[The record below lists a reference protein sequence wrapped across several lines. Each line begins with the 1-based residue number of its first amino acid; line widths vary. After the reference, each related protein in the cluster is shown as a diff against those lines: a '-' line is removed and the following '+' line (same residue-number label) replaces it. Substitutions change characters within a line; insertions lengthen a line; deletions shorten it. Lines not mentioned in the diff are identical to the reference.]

1 MAPWGDVSFYRD
13 LLHKRV
19 VDSDGRVV
27 GALLDLAAG
36 SAHPFSEYA
45 TVLSLVLRP
54 KRAIRRPGLQA
65 PLVLP
70 WELVDSIDPRGIQLR
85 RPCTE
90 LTSAP
95 IATGAILV
103 RRHILDQQIVDCRGA
118 KLLRV
123 NDVTLDWTNG
133 SLYLLGMDTGA
144 RGFLTRL
151 GYRWGLLHLLRP
163 LHERLRQR
171 LIGWDL
177 VDRVEPSRGTIR
189 LRLPREAVQD
199 AGHPPAQG

>member
-1 MAPWGDVSFYRD
+1 MAPWGEVSFYRD
-13 LLHKRV
+13 LLHRPV
-19 VDSDGRVV
+19 VDSEGHVV

-36 SAHPFSEYA
+36 PAPSLSGYA
-45 TVLSLVLRP
+45 AVLSMVLRP

-70 WELVDSIDPRGIQLR
+70 WDLVDSIDSRGVQLR
-85 RPCTE
+85 CPCAE
-90 LTSAP
+90 LTSTS
-95 IATGAILV
+95 IAAGALLV

-123 NDVTLDWTNG
+123 NDVTLDWMDG
-133 SLYLLGMDTGA
+133 SLHLQGMDTGA
-144 RGFLTRL
+144 RGFLTRI
-151 GYRWGLLHLLRP
+151 GYGWGLLHLLRP

-189 LRLPREAVQD
+189 LRLPREAIQA
-199 AGHPPAQG
+199 AGDPVA